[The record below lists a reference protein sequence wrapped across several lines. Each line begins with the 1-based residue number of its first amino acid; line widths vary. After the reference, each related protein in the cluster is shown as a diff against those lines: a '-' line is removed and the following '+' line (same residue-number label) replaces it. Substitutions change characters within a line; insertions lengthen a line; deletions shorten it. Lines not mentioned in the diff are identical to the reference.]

1 MCLQSS
7 PNPVT
12 ITATSTSS
20 NGKQVSSTAMLICR

>member
-12 ITATSTSS
+12 ITATATTNAKQMSS
-20 NGKQVSSTAMLICR
+20 SATLLCH